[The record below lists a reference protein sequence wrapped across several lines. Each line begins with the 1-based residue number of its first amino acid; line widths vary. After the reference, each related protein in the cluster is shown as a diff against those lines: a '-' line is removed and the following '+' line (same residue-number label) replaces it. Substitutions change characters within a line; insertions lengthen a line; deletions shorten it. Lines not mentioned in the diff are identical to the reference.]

1 MSLKNK
7 VIEDPEQLG
16 KGWDTP
22 DINWYPG
29 HMLKAKKELAKQL
42 KRVDVVL
49 EMRDARIPVSS
60 ANHDFEKLL
69 QQKKRIL
76 LFNKTNLADEDT
88 TRKWKAY
95 FKKMD
100 TPSLF
105 VDALNKQ
112 NLQEIIA
119 TFPQIDAR
127 KMVQFPQAR
136 HTPSLT
142 ETINNRNSKCG

>member
-69 QQKKRIL
+69 QQKNGYCFLIKPIWQMRIL
-76 LFNKTNLADEDT
+76 PENGKHILK
-88 TRKWKAY
+88 KW
-95 FKKMD
+95 
-100 TPSLF
+100 THRPSL
-105 VDALNKQ
+105 LM
-112 NLQEIIA
+112 L
-119 TFPQIDAR
+119 
-127 KMVQFPQAR
+127 
-136 HTPSLT
+136 
-142 ETINNRNSKCG
+142 